1 MELQEGYKLTEAGI
15 IPEEWEAKTLSELG
29 TWKGGGTP
37 SKSKEDYWNGNIPWV
52 SPKDFK
58 GIHISETEDRITAKA
73 IAESSTTLIKK
84 DSILIVTRSG
94 ILRNYVPI
102 AKNSVDVAI
111 NQDLNALTVNES
123 YNSEFVFQS
132 LRTFARQIKDGTV
145 KVGTTVES
153 VDFGALKKIHI
164 PMPLLSTEQ
173 QAIAE
178 ALSDVDSLIASL
190 KQLIIKQRN
199 IKQGA
204 IQQLLTGNK
213 RLTGF
218 TDVWQEKK
226 IGDIAPLQR
235 GFDLP
240 SRELRNGNYPVVYS
254 NGILN
259 RHVTY
264 KAKAP
269 GVITGRSGTI
279 GKVIFVEEDYFPHN
293 TTLWVTDFK
302 GNDPKYIYYLYAFL
316 KLERFS
322 TGSGVPT
329 LNRNDVHAY
338 SISIPGTNIEQNAIA
353 QTLSDMDEG
362 IEKLEEQ
369 YDKYEAI
376 KQGMMQKLLT
386 GKTRLI

>member
-15 IPEEWEAKTLSELG
+15 IPEEWEIKPLNELG

-37 SKSKEDYWNGNIPWV
+37 SKNKEDYWNGNIPWV

-58 GIHISETEDRITAKA
+58 GIHILETEDRITAKA

-84 DSILIVTRSG
+84 NSILIVTRSG

-111 NQDLNALTVNES
+111 NQDLKALTVSES
-123 YNSEFVFQS
+123 YDSEFVFQS
-132 LRTFARQIKDGTV
+132 LRAFARQIKDGTV

-153 VDFGALKKIHI
+153 IDFGALKKVQI
-164 PMPLLSTEQ
+164 PIPLLPTEQ
-173 QAIAE
+173 QAVAE

-190 KQLIIKQRN
+190 KQLIIKKRN

-218 TDVWQEKK
+218 TDEWHEKK

-240 SRELRNGNYPVVYS
+240 GRELRNGNYPVVYS

-269 GVITGRSGTI
+269 GVVTGRSGTI

-338 SISIPGTNIEQNAIA
+338 SISIPRTNAEQKAIA

-376 KQGMMQKLLT
+376 KQGMMQDLLT